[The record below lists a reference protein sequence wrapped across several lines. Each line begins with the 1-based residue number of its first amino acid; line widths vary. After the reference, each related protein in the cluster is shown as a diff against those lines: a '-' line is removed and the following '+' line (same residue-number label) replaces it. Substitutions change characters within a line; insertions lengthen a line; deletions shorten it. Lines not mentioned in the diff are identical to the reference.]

1 MRHLQRAYALTELLM
16 NSENT
21 SPHRNKQNPFSAQMK
36 PGFGTNKGPLDILV
50 EKMKQHKGP
59 MRQRSINPIDTI
71 DRLNDEALRIIMEHL
86 EVSKLKI
93 ASLASKK
100 IKRVAWV
107 NIEERLKKKVS
118 ELVTDDQN
126 LIDAI
131 QNRDDRRANLLLQY
145 RTGSPAIEKSA
156 IKNGMHDDVIR
167 KVVEGALATE
177 RKIELALYL
186 DPITHNTE
194 NPFIVTIGSIDIKSG
209 VISATANEAST
220 TQKIKEGQTLKI
232 SIVTEQG
239 ATKKNKIF
247 TRIMYT
253 ISAPDG
259 SLLWSSNFPGRRRRG
274 KLTLKKLEGAP

>member
-36 PGFGTNKGPLDILV
+36 PGFGTNKGPLDRLV
-50 EKMKQHKGP
+50 EKMKHKGP
-59 MRQRSINPIDTI
+59 MQRQRSINPIDTI
-71 DRLNDEALRIIMEHL
+71 DRLNDEALRIIMENL
-86 EVSKLKI
+86 EVSDLKI

-100 IKRVAWV
+100 INRVALDK
-107 NIEERLKKKVS
+107 IKERLKKKVS

-186 DPITHNTE
+186 DPYLD
-194 NPFIVTIGSIDIKSG
+194 PFIVTIGAIDIKSG

-274 KLTLKKLEGAP
+274 KLTLKELEGAP